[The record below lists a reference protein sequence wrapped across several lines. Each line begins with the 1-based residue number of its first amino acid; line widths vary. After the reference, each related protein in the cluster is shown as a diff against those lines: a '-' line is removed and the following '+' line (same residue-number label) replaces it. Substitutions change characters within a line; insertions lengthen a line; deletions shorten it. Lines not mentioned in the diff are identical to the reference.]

1 MVVTPQSTLEYARRE
16 SGGKGFNL
24 YLLSRAG
31 LPVPA
36 WNILGRRYYNQ
47 FLKETGLESK
57 IADLISQLAG
67 NAISSQECEEK
78 IAGLFDAAVLP
89 ESISTEVHH
98 VFNATS
104 NGGMIS
110 VRSSAADED
119 SSATSYAGQ
128 LSSYLYVTNA
138 QDAEHFLKKC
148 WASAFSNRVLNYR
161 TMHGISNSEISVAV
175 IFQRMIDAEKS
186 GVMFTCDPV
195 NQTADEF
202 LVSGVYGVGEG
213 LVSGQ
218 LNADNFWI
226 GSESGKVAKS
236 TIENK
241 EHSFVCGESGHCT
254 MKDIPKE
261 LQNIPCLNESE
272 LGNLHAIAK
281 RITKL
286 YPSPQDIEWAFYR
299 GEFYILQS
307 RAVTSLSKNISGY
320 RNLWDNSNIVESYG
334 GITLPLSFTFAL
346 HNYHMVYEQFCE
358 ILLVPRKMVREMDYY
373 LANMLGI
380 LNGRVY
386 YNLYNWYKLVGILPG
401 FRHNRQFM
409 ETMMGVSEALSP
421 EIIER
426 IKPHSTEDTFSGKIR
441 RMKTGFKF
449 LYFHFAINGIVR
461 KFLREFDENYSRVRK
476 IDFTTRSSDELFM
489 IFLDIRNV
497 MMSRW
502 KAPII
507 NDFLCM
513 VHFGLLKKLTQ
524 KWMKEENASI
534 HNDLISGEGE
544 LESTQPT
551 LELIRIAHAVSQIP
565 ELKTVFVSADPNDL
579 MEIMSRSPHK
589 EIYSMI
595 LNYIDR
601 FGFRCMSEMKLE
613 EIDLATDPKFM
624 FVAIRNF
631 LVNGQINEH
640 AYEANQR
647 RLRIE
652 AEKKLNTS
660 LSGYRKW
667 IFKWVLKHARR
678 AVRNRENTRFS
689 RTRIYGV
696 VRNLFQAMG
705 KDLQSKKIIES
716 NRDIFYLKLDEIFGI
731 HQGTLTDYNL
741 KAVIDHRKREYE
753 MYKNA
758 PSEIRFETRGAV
770 YWNNEFLEKPVINT
784 GAPDGSYDLKGIP
797 CCPGVVEAKVKVIS
811 SLSDNMTLDG
821 EILVAEFTDPGWT
834 PLFPN
839 ASAVLVERGSLLS
852 HSAVVARE
860 MGIPAIVGIKG
871 LMKIMK
877 TGMKVRVDGKNGT
890 IKILN

>member
-1 MVVTPQSTLEYARRE
+1 MVVTPQSTLEFARRE

-31 LPVPA
+31 LPVPP
-36 WNILGRRYYNQ
+36 WNILGQRYYKQ
-47 FLKETGLESK
+47 FLTETGL
-57 IADLISQLAG
+57 DT
-67 NAISSQECEEK
+67 K
-78 IAGLFDAAVLP
+78 IAGLILQLTGKGISSQQCEDKIAELFEATQLP
-89 ESISTEVHH
+89 ESIAAEVHRM
-98 VFNATS
+98 FNEIS
-104 NGGMIS
+104 GGGMIS

-128 LSSYLYVTNA
+128 LSSFLYVTTA
-138 QDAEHFLKKC
+138 EDAETFLKKC

-161 TMHGISNSEISVAV
+161 TMHGISNSGIAVAV
-175 IFQRMIDAEKS
+175 IFQRMIDSEKS

-195 NQTADEF
+195 NQTAGEF

-226 GSESGKVAKS
+226 SAGTGDIIKS
-236 TIENK
+236 NIETK
-241 EHSFVCGESGHCT
+241 EHLFVRGESGHCT
-254 MKDIPKE
+254 MINTPEE
-261 LQNIPCLNESE
+261 LQRKPSLSE
-272 LGNLHAIAK
+272 PELRQLHSIAK
-281 RITKL
+281 RITEL

-299 GEFYILQS
+299 GEFHVLQS
-307 RAVTSLSKNISGY
+307 RAVTSLSKNINGY

-358 ILLVPRKMVREMDYY
+358 ILLVPRKMVKEMDYY

-380 LNGRVY
+380 MNGRVY

-409 ETMMGVSEALSP
+409 ETMMGVSEELSP

-426 IKPHSTEDTFSGKIR
+426 IKPHPSEDTFSGKIR

-461 KFLREFDENYSRVRK
+461 RFLREFDENYSRIRK
-476 IDFTTRSSDELFM
+476 TDFTTRSSDELFM

-524 KWMKEENASI
+524 KWMKGENTSI

-551 LELIRIAHAVSQIP
+551 LELIRIAHAVAQIP
-565 ELKTVFVSADPNDL
+565 ELKNAFITSDPNDL
-579 MEIMSRSPHK
+579 MEIASRSSHK
-589 EIYSMI
+589 EIYSML

-640 AYEANQR
+640 NYENNQR
-647 RLRIE
+647 RLRVE
-652 AEKKLNTS
+652 AEKKLDAS

-667 IFKWVLKHARR
+667 IFKWVLKHARQ

-705 KDLQSKKIIES
+705 KDLQAKNVIETD
-716 NRDIFYLKLDEIFGI
+716 RDIFYLKLDEIFGI

-741 KAVIDHRKREYE
+741 KAVIEHRKREYE
-753 MYKNA
+753 TYRDT

-770 YWNNEFLEKPVINT
+770 YWNNEFIAKQEIPE
-784 GAPDGSYDLKGIP
+784 AASDGSYDLKGIP

-839 ASAVLVERGSLLS
+839 ASAILVERGSLLS

-860 MGIPAIVGIKG
+860 MGIPAVVGIKG
-871 LMKIMK
+871 LMKSMK

-890 IKILN
+890 IKFLE